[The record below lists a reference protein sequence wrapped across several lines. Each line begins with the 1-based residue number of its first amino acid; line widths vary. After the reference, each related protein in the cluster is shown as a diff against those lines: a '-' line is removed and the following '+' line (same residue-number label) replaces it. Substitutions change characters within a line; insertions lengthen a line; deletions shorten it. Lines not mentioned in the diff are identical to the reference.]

1 MSSVLTCTKLVSS
14 GKSLH
19 LAAERENTSATL
31 SLSSNSPG
39 ILYKFSLNAI
49 SAIVLTWHVLMC
61 PGERPL
67 NLYCTCKAS
76 LLLHCIQLLPGNKRT
91 DEESCCFALWRPWL
105 PSQGNVA
112 HNKRN
117 THAVPRHQDLS
128 LIPAD
133 HHYSRML
140 FTFQEMLSITKETH
154 KSCAKP
160 CHQDL
165 SVMPAYHHSSRMFWT
180 LTLLGVLKAVAGIL
194 VTNHQTFLFSF
205 QLVGILTQVW
215 LLLIL
220 AWNLNIH
227 L

>member
-1 MSSVLTCTKLVSS
+1 MSSVFTCSKLVSS
-14 GKSLH
+14 GKSLP

-39 ILYKFSLNAI
+39 ILYKCCLNAT

-117 THAVPRHQDLS
+117 TCCATPPRSISHTSRSPLQSNAFYFSRNVEYSERNSQKLCNTMPPRSICHASWSPRQSNVLN
-128 LIPAD
+128 
-133 HHYSRML
+133 
-140 FTFQEMLSITKETH
+140 FKTFRCS
-154 KSCAKP
+154 
-160 CHQDL
+160 
-165 SVMPAYHHSSRMFWT
+165 
-180 LTLLGVLKAVAGIL
+180 
-194 VTNHQTFLFSF
+194 
-205 QLVGILTQVW
+205 
-215 LLLIL
+215 
-220 AWNLNIH
+220 
-227 L
+227 